1 MRKAVVGLLALAMAV
16 AALGVSMAGASH
28 SQGQPGFKTAKPP
41 YLLPAAPGVVID
53 PILTTG
59 DIVPGAETQPA
70 IGGPPVPYQ
79 MTGIPDGI
87 GAYEGRGDRGRGHGR
102 DDDDDD
108 DGGRRASDSVVVVMN
123 HETGRTFPGPVT
135 GPAGVDARISRLEI
149 DKRTRSVH
157 RAEYLFTGH
166 EGMERFC
173 SSFLTMIHGRPM
185 YFTGEEAT
193 DVPGTPAGRDGTAI
207 ALDPETGMWRA
218 VPHWGRLNHENVV
231 PIRLSKWVIL
241 STDDDFRP
249 GPSYLYAY
257 IANDF
262 NRAVRGVEGTLHVW
276 KADNDAKNQNSTV
289 LKGESVPGHF
299 VPLSQVDNANSAS
312 LKAAATRENGFRF
325 DRLEDL
331 DPYEDKKGRTY
342 FVDTGKPAQTL
353 RGRLYQFDINPNSP
367 TRATLK
373 MVLNGDPPNNDDI
386 VNPDNIDASEKV
398 LILQEDRESAFR
410 GEPSRVL
417 VWNYNPNSQPRTV
430 ARVARPETAGRFN
443 WESSGIFD
451 ASHLL
456 GKDWWLLDVQAH
468 DQQALQPGP
477 TLAPN
482 TVSGEDGQLLA
493 IKIPNSTGD
502 GRGGD
507 DDDDD

>member
-1 MRKAVVGLLALAMAV
+1 MRKAVLGLLPLAIAV
-16 AALGVSMAGASH
+16 AVLGVSMAGASH
-28 SQGQPGFKTAKPP
+28 GQPGFDTAKPP

-59 DIVPGAETQPA
+59 DIVPGSQTQPS

-79 MTGIPDGI
+79 MTGIADGI
-87 GAYEGRGDRGRGHGR
+87 GAYKSRGG

-108 DGGRRASDSVVVVMN
+108 DGGRGRGGDVVVVFN

-135 GPAGVDARISRLEI
+135 GPAGVDARITRLEI
-149 DKRTRSVH
+149 DKRTRTVLD
-157 RAEYLFTGH
+157 AEYLFTGH
-166 EGMERFC
+166 EGFERFC

-193 DVPGTPAGRDGTAI
+193 DVPGTPAGRDGTSI

-218 VPHWGRLNHENVV
+218 TPHWGRLNHENVV

-262 NRAVRGVEGTLHVW
+262 NRAVRGVEGSLYVW
-276 KADNDAKNQNSTV
+276 KADNNAKNQNSTV
-289 LKGESVPGHF
+289 VKGESVPGRF
-299 VPLSQVDNANSAS
+299 IPLSQAPDNATSAS
-312 LKAAATRENGFRF
+312 LKAAATRENAFRF

-331 DPYEDKKGRTY
+331 DPFPGKKGRTY
-342 FVDTGKPAQTL
+342 FVDTGKPPQTV
-353 RGRLYQFDINPNSP
+353 RGRLYQFDIDPRDP

-373 MVLNGDPPNNDDI
+373 MVLNGDAPDNDDI
-386 VNPDNIDASEKV
+386 VNPDNIDASKKV
-398 LILQEDRESAFR
+398 LVLQEDRESAFR

-430 ARVARPETAGRFN
+430 ARVARPETASRFN

-477 TLAPN
+477 TLVPN
-482 TVSGEDGQLLA
+482 TVSGEDAQFLA

-502 GRGGD
+502 GD
-507 DDDDD
+507 DDDDDD